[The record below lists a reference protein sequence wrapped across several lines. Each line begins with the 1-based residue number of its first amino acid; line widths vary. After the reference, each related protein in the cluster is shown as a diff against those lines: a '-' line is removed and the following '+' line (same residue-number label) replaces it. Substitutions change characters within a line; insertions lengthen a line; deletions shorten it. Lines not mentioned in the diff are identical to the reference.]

1 MKRILEMCT
10 REGDLV
16 LDSFGG
22 SGTTAAVAHKMKR
35 RWILIELGDH
45 CHTHIIPRLQKVID
59 GEDQGGISKSAGW
72 QGGGGFRYYKLAPT
86 LITKDNSD
94 Q

>member
-1 MKRILEMCT
+1 MCT

-35 RWILIELGDH
+35 RWISIELGDH
-45 CHTHIIPRLQKVID
+45 CHTHIIPRLEKVID
-59 GEDQGGISKSAGW
+59 GEDQGGISKSVNW

-86 LITKDNSD
+86 LIAKDKSD

>member
-1 MKRILEMCT
+1 MCT

-59 GEDQGGISKSAGW
+59 GEDQGGISKSASW
-72 QGGGGFRYYKLAPT
+72 QGGGGFRYYKLTQT

>member
-1 MKRILEMCT
+1 MCT

-35 RWILIELGDH
+35 RWISVELGDH

-59 GEDQGGISKSAGW
+59 GEDQSGISKSVNW
-72 QGGGGFRYYKLAPT
+72 QGGGGFRYYKLAPNSVV
-86 LITKDNSD
+86 KDKLDSEED
-94 Q
+94 LE